1 MNLPNVEA
9 VMNEYAKYVIQQSK
23 SNLSKAK
30 PYPKNGGNLYNSLK
44 YKLVEDNQALIVEF
58 LMADYAE
65 FVDQGVRGKNPNALP
80 QNAKYYGK
88 QKAPNSPYKF
98 GAMKTKGLRAAI
110 NKWTVKKN
118 LDGVR
123 DKKTGKF
130 LPRKTMQYLITR
142 SIYLSGIK
150 PTLFFSKPFV
160 AGIKKYELDLTK
172 AFISDI
178 ESRMVYGEK

>member
-1 MNLPNVEA
+1 MVLSGNVALESMGFKTFGFA
-9 VMNEYAKYVIQQSK
+9 
-23 SNLSKAK
+23 
-30 PYPKNGGNLYNSLK
+30 GGRTDDWEPD
-44 YKLVEDNQALIVEF
+44 LVYWGSE
-58 LMADYAE
+58 
-65 FVDQGVRGKNPNALP
+65 
-80 QNAKYYGK
+80 
-88 QKAPNSPYKF
+88 
-98 GAMKTKGLRAAI
+98 KTMLTDER
-110 NKWTVKKN
+110 
-118 LDGVR
+118 R
-123 DKKTGKF
+123 DKKGKF

>member
-9 VMNEYAKYVIQQSK
+9 VMNKYAKYVIQQSR

-30 PYPKNGGNLYNSLK
+30 PYPKNKGDLYNTLE
-44 YKLVEDNQALIVEF
+44 YKLVEDSQALIVEF
-58 LMADYAE
+58 LMQDYGE
-65 FVDQGVRGKNPNALP
+65 FVDQGVKGKNPNALP
-80 QNAKYYGK
+80 ENAKYYGK